1 MDLSVKLTLSITYDK
16 LLLINCGFNEA
27 NQMKVH
33 KSMKRT
39 CMVTSLFF
47 GDSCLL
53 AAGKMLV
60 NKSICV

>member
-1 MDLSVKLTLSITYDK
+1 MTNYIV
-16 LLLINCGFNEA
+16 INCGFNEA
-27 NQMKVH
+27 NEMKVH

-39 CMVTSLFF
+39 CIVIPFFF